1 MVWLAHQARRSG
13 PRGIGS
19 GDKGVSVMAIY
30 AQIKG
35 AKQGALKGA
44 VAAASYAGQI
54 QVNSVD
60 FGVGSPSDVS
70 TGLATGKRVARP
82 VHITK
87 PMDQSS
93 PLLHTSCVTNE
104 SLTVTISYVVEG
116 QGHKAYATVALTNA
130 MIRDF
135 ASTASFDGTA
145 VETISFTYTK
155 IEFTWT
161 DGGITSTD
169 DWMSS
174 T

>member
-1 MVWLAHQARRSG
+1 
-13 PRGIGS
+13 
-19 GDKGVSVMAIY
+19 MAIY

-44 VAAASYAGQI
+44 VTAASFTGQI
-54 QVNSVD
+54 QVNTVE
-60 FGVGSPSDVS
+60 FGVGTPADVS

-82 VHITK
+82 VKITK

-93 PLLHTSCVTNE
+93 PLLHTSAVTNE

-135 ASTASFDGTA
+135 NIASSYDGTN

-161 DGGITSTD
+161 DGGITSLD
-169 DWMSS
+169 DWMSP